1 MLYQIETL
9 KENLRKVSSLS
20 HLKGVEEIRARQDV
34 KAKSAIMEKCFR
46 ARDDAIFWA
55 SKCKE
60 FEGKR
65 RRVRL
70 RVIQDTRYMDTDV
83 IMAFYQRWS
92 TEALYRRLYWDYFT
106 TLSLILVHR
115 CEAIATERRLMK
127 LQDHLVENFYEI
139 QAKQLIYRK
148 LSRSLRRKLWMRWT
162 RSELG
167 RRIFTKSRRKLLSRF
182 FQGWHRY
189 TLWQTGYTKAY
200 DLK

>member
-1 MLYQIETL
+1 MQFDIRTL
-9 KENLRKVSSLS
+9 QENLRKVSTLS
-20 HLKGVEEIRARQDV
+20 QRKGVEEIKARQDV
-34 KAKSAIMEKCFR
+34 KAKTAHREKCIK
-46 ARDDAIFWA
+46 ARDEAAFWA

-60 FEGKR
+60 FESKR

-83 IMAFYQRWS
+83 IMAFYQRWP

-115 CEAIATERRLMK
+115 CEAIGTERQLMK
-127 LQDHLVENFYEI
+127 LQDYLVENFYEI
-139 QAKQLIYRK
+139 QAKQAIYKK
-148 LSRSLRRKLWMRWT
+148 LSRSLRRKMWMQWK
-162 RSELG
+162 RSEIG
-167 RRIFTKSRRKLLSRF
+167 RRIFSKSRRKALTKF
-182 FQGWHRY
+182 FQGWVRY